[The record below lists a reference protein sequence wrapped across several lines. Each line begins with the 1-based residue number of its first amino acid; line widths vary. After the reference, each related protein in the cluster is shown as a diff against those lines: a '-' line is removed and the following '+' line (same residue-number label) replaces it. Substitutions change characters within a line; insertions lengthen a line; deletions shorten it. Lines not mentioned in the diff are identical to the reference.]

1 MINRTETNPS
11 LICRVCVDNYQG
23 LRDQSLAN
31 EVVSLFIT
39 NHNEIFSVETFSDS
53 AESSCNS
60 LCPLTVEIPDIGI
73 EESLAPIST
82 SYATNDLKSGI
93 PALLLHNSGSETH
106 LNRKRKESKSFLSSS
121 PLRSNSEEMLFDS
134 KDRELR
140 RCSSHENILENTFIT
155 AVNKFENLNFS
166 NNSSPHPPEA
176 KRRELETNYHEFKP
190 NENLSQNSVG
200 IHDNNKSE
208 ETAQKKEI
216 FSIDDYSFSDCENIS
231 TNMKENVDSSKENID
246 FNSQNSPVFKT
257 CQTTHSFDDTL
268 RISRPLLEI
277 TPTEN
282 NGNSVNSD
290 PGFISSKKNSFDSKT
305 YDLKDKTFPQLDFK
319 TLYQNSDLN
328 EPLLSEH
335 RYSWPQTSHE
345 TESISSQ
352 DHSNEMPSNSI
363 SQFLRKAISYE
374 APLSPSA
381 YRAHLTSRSSHLD
394 HTIPPSPP
402 VEQIQIFSS
411 RRDINPSETSNI
423 SIKTITKK
431 IQSLKK
437 KIKIF
442 ENEFEA
448 ENGFRPSQEQ
458 KMSSPTA
465 RLHIIELN
473 QLKKDLKQF
482 KDDYYLENYQISPRD
497 SEQQIICDANEL
509 SSKRSLN
516 DISVMMK
523 EIERTIEEKRILA
536 NRPEMLEDMSSEQI
550 SEEKL
555 TLQKSLLRFEA
566 IYGRPTSKAERD
578 IVRPVYE
585 RSVSNFLFKDYREK
599 LFLFYFIFLN
609 RI

>member
-1 MINRTETNPS
+1 
-11 LICRVCVDNYQG
+11 VCVDNYQG

-53 AESSCNS
+53 TEGSCNS

-73 EESLAPIST
+73 EESLAPIS
-82 SYATNDLKSGI
+82 ATKDLKFGI

-106 LNRKRKESKSFLSSS
+106 LNRKRKESKTFLTSS
-121 PLRSNSEEMLFDS
+121 PLRSNSEEMLFDL
-134 KDRELR
+134 KDKELR

-176 KRRELETNYHEFKP
+176 KRRELETNYHEFQP
-190 NENLSQNSVG
+190 NENLSQNNVG

-208 ETAQKKEI
+208 EMAQKKEI
-216 FSIDDYSFSDCENIS
+216 FSVDEYSFSENIS

-257 CQTTHSFDDTL
+257 CQTTYSFDENL

-290 PGFISSKKNSFDSKT
+290 SGFISSKKNSFDSKT
-305 YDLKDKTFPQLDFK
+305 YDLKDKTFPQLDFR

-345 TESISSQ
+345 TESNSSQ
-352 DHSNEMPSNSI
+352 DHSNEMPSNSV

-402 VEQIQIFSS
+402 VEQIQVFSS
-411 RRDINPSETSNI
+411 RRDKSSSETSNV

-437 KIKIF
+437 KIKMF

-448 ENGFRPSQEQ
+448 EKGFRPSHEQ

-465 RLHIIELN
+465 RMYIIEMN
-473 QLKKDLKQF
+473 KLKKDLKQF
-482 KDDYYLENYQISPRD
+482 KDDYYLENCQISPRD
-497 SEQQIICDANEL
+497 SEHIVCDTNEL
-509 SSKRSLN
+509 SYKRSLN

-566 IYGRPTSKAERD
+566 IYGRPTSRAERD

-585 RSVSNFLFKDYREK
+585 RFVSNLLFKDYREES
-599 LFLFYFIFLN
+599 FF
-609 RI
+609 

>member
-1 MINRTETNPS
+1 
-11 LICRVCVDNYQG
+11 
-23 LRDQSLAN
+23 
-31 EVVSLFIT
+31 
-39 NHNEIFSVETFSDS
+39 
-53 AESSCNS
+53 
-60 LCPLTVEIPDIGI
+60 
-73 EESLAPIST
+73 
-82 SYATNDLKSGI
+82 
-93 PALLLHNSGSETH
+93 
-106 LNRKRKESKSFLSSS
+106 
-121 PLRSNSEEMLFDS
+121 
-134 KDRELR
+134 
-140 RCSSHENILENTFIT
+140 
-155 AVNKFENLNFS
+155 
-166 NNSSPHPPEA
+166 
-176 KRRELETNYHEFKP
+176 
-190 NENLSQNSVG
+190 
-200 IHDNNKSE
+200 
-208 ETAQKKEI
+208 
-216 FSIDDYSFSDCENIS
+216 
-231 TNMKENVDSSKENID
+231 
-246 FNSQNSPVFKT
+246 
-257 CQTTHSFDDTL
+257 
-268 RISRPLLEI
+268 
-277 TPTEN
+277 
-282 NGNSVNSD
+282 
-290 PGFISSKKNSFDSKT
+290 
-305 YDLKDKTFPQLDFK
+305 
-319 TLYQNSDLN
+319 LYQNSDLN

-609 RI
+609 TI

>member
-1 MINRTETNPS
+1 
-11 LICRVCVDNYQG
+11 VCVDNYQG

-53 AESSCNS
+53 TEGSCNS

-73 EESLAPIST
+73 EESLAPIS
-82 SYATNDLKSGI
+82 ATKDLKFGI

-106 LNRKRKESKSFLSSS
+106 LNRKRKESKTFLTSS
-121 PLRSNSEEMLFDS
+121 PLRSNSEEMLFDL
-134 KDRELR
+134 KDKELR

-176 KRRELETNYHEFKP
+176 KRRELETNYHEFQP
-190 NENLSQNSVG
+190 NENLSQNNVG
-200 IHDNNKSE
+200 ILDNNKSE
-208 ETAQKKEI
+208 EMAQKKEI
-216 FSIDDYSFSDCENIS
+216 FSVDEYSFSENIS

-257 CQTTHSFDDTL
+257 CQTTYSFDENL

-290 PGFISSKKNSFDSKT
+290 SGFISSKKNSFDSKT
-305 YDLKDKTFPQLDFK
+305 YDLKDKTFPQLDFR

-345 TESISSQ
+345 TESNSSQ
-352 DHSNEMPSNSI
+352 DHSNEMPSNSV

-402 VEQIQIFSS
+402 VEQIQVFSS
-411 RRDINPSETSNI
+411 RRDKSSSETSNV

-437 KIKIF
+437 KIKMF

-448 ENGFRPSQEQ
+448 EKGFRPSHEQ

-465 RLHIIELN
+465 RMYIIEMN
-473 QLKKDLKQF
+473 KLKKDLKQF
-482 KDDYYLENYQISPRD
+482 KDDYYLENCQISPRD
-497 SEQQIICDANEL
+497 SEHIVCDTNEL
-509 SSKRSLN
+509 SYKISLN

-566 IYGRPTSKAERD
+566 IYGRPTSRAERD

-585 RSVSNFLFKDYREK
+585 RFVSNLLFKDYREES
-599 LFLFYFIFLN
+599 FF
-609 RI
+609 

>member
-1 MINRTETNPS
+1 M
-11 LICRVCVDNYQG
+11 CVDNYQG

-53 AESSCNS
+53 TEGSCNS

-73 EESLAPIST
+73 EESLAPIS
-82 SYATNDLKSGI
+82 ATKDLKFGI

-106 LNRKRKESKSFLSSS
+106 LNRKRKESKTFLTSS
-121 PLRSNSEEMLFDS
+121 PLRSNSEEMLFDL
-134 KDRELR
+134 KDKELR

-176 KRRELETNYHEFKP
+176 KRRELETNYHEFQP
-190 NENLSQNSVG
+190 NENLSQNNVG
-200 IHDNNKSE
+200 ILDNNKSE
-208 ETAQKKEI
+208 EMAQKKEI
-216 FSIDDYSFSDCENIS
+216 FSVDEYSFSENIS

-257 CQTTHSFDDTL
+257 CQTTYSFDENL

-290 PGFISSKKNSFDSKT
+290 SGFISSKKNSFDSKT
-305 YDLKDKTFPQLDFK
+305 YDLKDKTFPQLDFR

-345 TESISSQ
+345 TESNSSQ
-352 DHSNEMPSNSI
+352 DHSNEMPSNSV

-402 VEQIQIFSS
+402 VEQIQVFSS
-411 RRDINPSETSNI
+411 RRDKSSSETSNV

-437 KIKIF
+437 KIKMF

-448 ENGFRPSQEQ
+448 EKGFRPSHEQ

-465 RLHIIELN
+465 RMYIIEMN
-473 QLKKDLKQF
+473 KLKKDLKQF
-482 KDDYYLENYQISPRD
+482 KDDYYLENCQISPRD
-497 SEQQIICDANEL
+497 SEHIVCDTNEL
-509 SSKRSLN
+509 SYKISLN

-566 IYGRPTSKAERD
+566 IYGRPTSRAERD

-585 RSVSNFLFKDYREK
+585 RFVSNLLFKDYREES
-599 LFLFYFIFLN
+599 FF
-609 RI
+609 